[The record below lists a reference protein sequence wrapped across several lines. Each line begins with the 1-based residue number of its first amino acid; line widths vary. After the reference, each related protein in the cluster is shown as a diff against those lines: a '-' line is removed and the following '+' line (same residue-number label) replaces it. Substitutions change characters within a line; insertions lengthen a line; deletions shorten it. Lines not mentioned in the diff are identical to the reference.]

1 MFKNTAVYQWNNPTT
16 LMIGEFSAFTNANV
30 KQVKESIKDVGQVCI
45 QISGTDDSDNT
56 YATKKDKIINK
67 LNESG
72 LSYQAK
78 YIIIQV
84 PNITNI
90 IQ

>member
-1 MFKNTAVYQWNNPTT
+1 MFKNTSVYQWNNPTA
-16 LMIGEFSAFTNANV
+16 LMLGDFDTFTSTNV
-30 KQVKESIKDVGQVCI
+30 KQVKENIKNIGQVCI
-45 QISGTDDSDNT
+45 QIRESDDSYNI
-56 YATKKDKIINK
+56 KKDNIINK

-84 PNITNI
+84 PNITTVV
-90 IQ
+90 